1 MKTIEEMKSFERA
14 RETYVPEK
22 VHRQDERKMQWFR
35 DAKFGMFIH
44 WGLYSM
50 LEKGEWVLFSE
61 SLDVREYE
69 KLAGDFE
76 AGKFDARA
84 WAKAAKNTGMKYMV
98 LTTRHHDGFCLFDS
112 KCSRFNAMNSA
123 AHRDFVK
130 EYVEAC
136 REEGLKVGFYYSP
149 LDWRFPGYFM
159 PSLFWENAL
168 ELKNNAMISLWN

>member
-22 VHRQDERKMQWFR
+22 VNRQDERKMQWFR

-69 KLAGDFE
+69 KLAGD
-76 AGKFDARA
+76 
-84 WAKAAKNTGMKYMV
+84 
-98 LTTRHHDGFCLFDS
+98 L
-112 KCSRFNAMNSA
+112 SR
-123 AHRDFVK
+123 
-130 EYVEAC
+130 
-136 REEGLKVGFYYSP
+136 
-149 LDWRFPGYFM
+149 
-159 PSLFWENAL
+159 
-168 ELKNNAMISLWN
+168 